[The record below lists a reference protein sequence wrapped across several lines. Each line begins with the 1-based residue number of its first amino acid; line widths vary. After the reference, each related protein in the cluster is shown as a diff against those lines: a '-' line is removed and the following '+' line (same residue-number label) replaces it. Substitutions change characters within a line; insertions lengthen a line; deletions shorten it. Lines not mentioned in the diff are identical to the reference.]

1 VNICKK
7 EAKFKKETKEGFL
20 SLLLEVLLCIQKG
33 SSPEQTRVIVSNFLP
48 GVLSCVSGILVSD
61 SKLGSN
67 LFVSSIK
74 IFELCITSTLSN
86 ALPIPAETQVASNAK
101 SLGTQCDFKWYQQ
114 TFQKVCAFVVQI
126 FSLNRSSS
134 SLLAGG
140 ARMLRLEHDL
150 LNWRF
155 RAEKARAAGSLLH
168 RCSTALKPVLKTLCD
183 SLMFYAFREDD
194 VKDLSSV
201 ALGELDSVVLV
212 HRDKFFEW
220 MLQGIENLPHCLR
233 SEHEDDSFACII
245 AVLGYTTYLNNDVSV
260 MLGFC
265 RPSSTEFSSLL
276 NCLEVD
282 YQDSMAIERETGYY
296 EIRFRLLPSRKSRK
310 AMVKLLQTFGSM
322 NGARDLI
329 RHCLFSLESME
340 QFQSELLCLLA
351 FLLKG
356 YLLNSEARVD
366 GNIQLFEH
374 IIEELICRRNLFI
387 PQEDKQESS
396 EPKTESPKGIEEVAL
411 SGLSPI
417 LMKRKQAFLVSI
429 SLQILGLVS
438 ESNSDVLLK
447 YASDLVLPLFK
458 LMNYNDFCISTAS
471 FQTLKRM
478 ARPLSVGQFLLSNA
492 DYLVDSFCYALHYE
506 PRKLETV
513 AMLEYF
519 LDQCSEQSEEFL
531 DLSIEDLFPL
541 ISDISRDLLLA
552 LDVSIA
558 DQVHVLAYLKSLR
571 AIIKAIQT
579 LTVSDSTDESSK
591 TELRPE
597 YSSQL
602 AIEILKQR
610 LLKRKSQLFY
620 ETSNSDSED
629 TTDEDEESTSGLERE
644 NRDESGVRDLAVVI
658 LNKCQHFVS
667 HRIDKIRF
675 LALDIVVSGL
685 HILQS
690 DENKLL
696 PVIATLW
703 TPLQFHF
710 DDLSNR
716 GLFFKTLDV
725 LESMGHIASQF
736 LSRRI
741 GQELWPCMKKLL
753 SELQREQKKV
763 HLDLNQ
769 TYHFSSHFHY
779 QKRIFDFLAFWL
791 QQPQSTKSALLILEE
806 IVECCCSVLL
816 STRDPTLIES
826 VQQVIQAM
834 ISVDKDCCWS
844 IVSYHLSMNP
854 KSVCLAKMK
863 KAVEQDPEAVYDW
876 YGEFV

>member
-1 VNICKK
+1 MPQDSQESVHALKTLGQLVASSEFQRYASEPLSLVVLVQVLSRFFVDGETHSEMVLSQVCAVLRNLFASCGSKLRFAHPDLRGPLFCLLFNAVNICKK

-329 RHCLFSLESME
+329 RHCLFSRVSVERLP
-340 QFQSELLCLLA
+340 FEL
-351 FLLKG
+351 
-356 YLLNSEARVD
+356 
-366 GNIQLFEH
+366 
-374 IIEELICRRNLFI
+374 
-387 PQEDKQESS
+387 
-396 EPKTESPKGIEEVAL
+396 
-411 SGLSPI
+411 
-417 LMKRKQAFLVSI
+417 
-429 SLQILGLVS
+429 
-438 ESNSDVLLK
+438 
-447 YASDLVLPLFK
+447 
-458 LMNYNDFCISTAS
+458 
-471 FQTLKRM
+471 
-478 ARPLSVGQFLLSNA
+478 
-492 DYLVDSFCYALHYE
+492 
-506 PRKLETV
+506 
-513 AMLEYF
+513 
-519 LDQCSEQSEEFL
+519 
-531 DLSIEDLFPL
+531 
-541 ISDISRDLLLA
+541 
-552 LDVSIA
+552 
-558 DQVHVLAYLKSLR
+558 
-571 AIIKAIQT
+571 
-579 LTVSDSTDESSK
+579 
-591 TELRPE
+591 
-597 YSSQL
+597 
-602 AIEILKQR
+602 
-610 LLKRKSQLFY
+610 
-620 ETSNSDSED
+620 
-629 TTDEDEESTSGLERE
+629 
-644 NRDESGVRDLAVVI
+644 
-658 LNKCQHFVS
+658 
-667 HRIDKIRF
+667 
-675 LALDIVVSGL
+675 
-685 HILQS
+685 
-690 DENKLL
+690 
-696 PVIATLW
+696 
-703 TPLQFHF
+703 
-710 DDLSNR
+710 
-716 GLFFKTLDV
+716 
-725 LESMGHIASQF
+725 
-736 LSRRI
+736 
-741 GQELWPCMKKLL
+741 
-753 SELQREQKKV
+753 
-763 HLDLNQ
+763 
-769 TYHFSSHFHY
+769 
-779 QKRIFDFLAFWL
+779 
-791 QQPQSTKSALLILEE
+791 
-806 IVECCCSVLL
+806 
-816 STRDPTLIES
+816 
-826 VQQVIQAM
+826 
-834 ISVDKDCCWS
+834 
-844 IVSYHLSMNP
+844 
-854 KSVCLAKMK
+854 
-863 KAVEQDPEAVYDW
+863 
-876 YGEFV
+876 